1 MQYTGQLQ
9 QINLTYLEQGHLMVI
24 VLTNVADIPKLEF
37 KHAGDTTWRTHPG
50 FSGTITNGVV
60 IQEVRCISGT
70 MRLNFADAPA
80 SPYFLS
86 VVDAED
92 PSL

>member
-1 MQYTGQLQ
+1 MMQYTGQLQ
-9 QINLTYLEQGHLMVI
+9 QINLTYLEQGHLMII

-37 KHAGDTTWRTHPG
+37 KHAGDTTWREHPG

-70 MRLNFADAPA
+70 MRLNFAGAPGSA
-80 SPYFLS
+80 YFLS
-86 VVDAED
+86 LIDGED
-92 PSL
+92 F